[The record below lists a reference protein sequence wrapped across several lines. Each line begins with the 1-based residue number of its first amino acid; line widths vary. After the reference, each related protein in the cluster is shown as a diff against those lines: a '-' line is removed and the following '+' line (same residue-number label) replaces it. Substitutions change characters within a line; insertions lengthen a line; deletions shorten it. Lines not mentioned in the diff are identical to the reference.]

1 MVSLKKILQVLFSH
15 FTIWFMHI
23 TIPNWQKFN
32 PRPDLRAWYR
42 MDAAIL
48 DEPRLV
54 ELEPR
59 DWVVLLYIMGRVCEG
74 RGSFQLIDGHAERTT
89 KLRLTDFLNA
99 LYRIRTHGF
108 CQVSEEGP
116 PPIDPTNQPT
126 NVYRP
131 DKEGLYA
138 LYPKRRGD
146 HQKQKAF
153 QRIDRQITDQEKY
166 EQLKRA
172 ICNYASYCNAESKV
186 GTEYVKQF
194 ATFMGVWS
202 EWIERDPPLTSAA
215 ALKNWEEIK

>member
-1 MVSLKKILQVLFSH
+1 
-15 FTIWFMHI
+15 
-23 TIPNWQKFN
+23 
-32 PRPDLRAWYR
+32 
-42 MDAAIL
+42 MDATIL

-74 RGSFQLIDGHAERTT
+74 RGSFKLIDGHAERTT
-89 KLRLTDFLNA
+89 KLRMTDFLNA

-108 CQVSEEGP
+108 CQVSEEAP
-116 PPIDPTNQPT
+116 PGIDPTDGPT
-126 NVYRP
+126 DVYQP

-153 QRIDRQITDQEKY
+153 QRIDRQITSQEKY

-172 ICNYASYCNAESKV
+172 ICNYASYCTAECKT

-194 ATFMGVWS
+194 ATFMSCWS
-202 EWIERDPPLTSAA
+202 EWIEREPPLTSAA
-215 ALKNWEEIK
+215 AFKNWEEIK